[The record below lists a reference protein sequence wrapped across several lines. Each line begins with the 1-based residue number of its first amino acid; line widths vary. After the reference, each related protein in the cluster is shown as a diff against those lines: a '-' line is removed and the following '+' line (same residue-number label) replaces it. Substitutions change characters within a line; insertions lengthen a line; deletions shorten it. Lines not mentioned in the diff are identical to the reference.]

1 MAQYNSTHTGQQ
13 IDSAITLVEV
23 STDTTQTD
31 ASNVPSSSN
40 KIATLNKVNSL
51 IDAAITDAIADNY

>member
-13 IDSAITLVEV
+13 IDGAVTLIET
-23 STDTTQTD
+23 STDTSSTD
-31 ASNVPSSSN
+31 ASNTPSSTN

-51 IDAAITDAIADNY
+51 ITDAIDDAIADNY